1 MTTICDVW
9 LDILSLVVG
18 VIGAWGNIRALAR
31 VLGRGV
37 SGIIACPD
45 PLSIQF
51 GSAVDNLGWRLS
63 YPLAKNPL
71 GYPRLFTASCI
82 PLTTWLRHPAWGLD
96 SYRRHLE
103 ALREN
108 EAFTRSGLRWSP
120 EVMP

>member
-1 MTTICDVW
+1 MTSIFDVW
-9 LDILSLVVG
+9 IGILGLVVA
-18 VIGAWGNIRALAR
+18 VIGAWGNIRALASA
-31 VLGRGV
+31 LGRGI

-51 GSAVDNLGWRLS
+51 GAAMDNFGWRLS

-82 PLTTWLRHPAWGLD
+82 PMTTWLRHPARGLD
-96 SYRRHLE
+96 SYRRHLT

-108 EAFTRSGLRWSP
+108 EAWISSDI
-120 EVMP
+120 